1 MRVKT
6 YNLKKP
12 HNNNNKT
19 DRQTEIS
26 AKMPHLVS
34 VQYPGFS
41 SMLKFMKTNQIKGVD
56 MMSGSSWTGKGRD
69 PLKV

>member
-6 YNLKKP
+6 YNLKK
-12 HNNNNKT
+12 KT
-19 DRQTEIS
+19 TQKPKQPQTEIS